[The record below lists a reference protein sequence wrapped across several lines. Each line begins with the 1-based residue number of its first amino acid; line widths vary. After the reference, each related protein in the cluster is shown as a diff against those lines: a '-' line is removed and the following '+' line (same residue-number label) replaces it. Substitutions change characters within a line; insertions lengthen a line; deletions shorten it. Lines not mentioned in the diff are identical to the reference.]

1 MFEASPSAVTI
12 CVHKMA
18 VTARKGLQEPLAG
31 PFQAGPWVG
40 FLEVPGGG
48 LRFHSSSSLGVGERI
63 RLK

>member
-1 MFEASPSAVTI
+1 MELWL
-12 CVHKMA
+12 HLE
-18 VTARKGLQEPLAG
+18 GLQEPLAG
-31 PFQAGPWVG
+31 PFQVGPWVG